1 MSDAGTKPD
10 ADKPAA
16 AADPPAAANGSV
28 EPPLI
33 NISKGI
39 YIYIFFFYND
49 KKPPR
54 MLSACFAVNADSS
67 FFWGQPKNYL
77 ILVFFIKKILL
88 SELILSRPRFI
99 V

>member
-39 YIYIFFFYND
+39 YIYIYKRF
-49 KKPPR
+49 
-54 MLSACFAVNADSS
+54 LLI
-67 FFWGQPKNYL
+67 KNKL
-77 ILVFFIKKILL
+77 QD
-88 SELILSRPRFI
+88 
-99 V
+99 